1 LDEGLGKNIILFLVE
16 SKNTKQNI
24 GWNNKILKQTIKN
37 IFRKC
42 GLKIE
47 KYRPD
52 LHQTKVV
59 SLESENDYK
68 GNVLLSYVIEPFL
81 LKEGS
86 AILNSHTHYG
96 ESLQIVETWLNLGFY
111 VDVISYRNKNFVPEK
126 NYSYFVSARTNF
138 DRIAKLLNED
148 CIKIVHLDTAHWL
161 FNNYSA
167 LKRCLDLQQRKNVTL
182 KNIKIV
188 QHNWA
193 IEHADY
199 ATILGNSF
207 TIDTYTYARKP
218 IYRLPVPSV
227 KLYPWAENKN
237 FQYCRNHF
245 LWLGSGGVLHKG
257 LDLALEAFAEMPDC
271 HLTVCGPIHQ
281 EEDFERVYYK
291 ELYETS
297 NIDTF
302 GWVDISS
309 SEFTDIT
316 NNCIGLI
323 YPSCAEGQAGA
334 VVTCLQAGLI
344 PIISYESGVD
354 VKDFGIILK
363 NCSIEEIK
371 NSIRMI
377 ANFSAEELKKMAHK
391 AWSFARKNYTKE
403 KYAKELNKI
412 VKIILS
418 DSQQE

>member
-1 LDEGLGKNIILFLVE
+1 M
-16 SKNTKQNI
+16 
-24 GWNNKILKQTIKN
+24 
-37 IFRKC
+37 
-42 GLKIE
+42 KIE
-47 KYRPD
+47 KYLPD
-52 LHQTKVV
+52 LHQTKVI
-59 SLESENDYK
+59 SLKSENGYK
-68 GNVLLSYVIEPFL
+68 GDVLLSYVIEPFL
-81 LKEGS
+81 LKEGEF
-86 AILNSHTHYG
+86 ILNSHTHYG
-96 ESLQIVETWLNLGFY
+96 ESLRIAETWLNLGFY

-126 NYSYFVSARTNF
+126 NYSYFFSARTNF

-161 FNNYSA
+161 FNNCSA

-188 QHNWA
+188 RHNWA

-207 TIDTYTYARKP
+207 TIDTYTYAQKP
-218 IYRLPVPSV
+218 IYQLPVPSV
-227 KLYPWAENKN
+227 KVYPWPENKN
-237 FQYCRNHF
+237 FQSCRNHF
-245 LWLGSGGVLHKG
+245 LWLGSEGLLHKG
-257 LDLALEAFAEMPDC
+257 LDLVLEAFAEMPDY
-271 HLTVCGPIHQ
+271 HLTVCGHIDK

-291 ELYETS
+291 ELYETP
-297 NIDTF
+297 NIHTF

-309 SEFTDIT
+309 PEFTDIT

-363 NCSIEEIK
+363 NGSIEEIK
-371 NSIRMI
+371 NEIQMI
-377 ANFSAEELKKMAHK
+377 SNSSAEELKKMARK
-391 AWSFARKNYTKE
+391 AWSFARKNFTKE
-403 KYAKELNKI
+403 KYAEELNKI

-418 DSQQE
+418 DKQNIQGENSDVRSQARFE

>member
-1 LDEGLGKNIILFLVE
+1 M
-16 SKNTKQNI
+16 
-24 GWNNKILKQTIKN
+24 
-37 IFRKC
+37 
-42 GLKIE
+42 KIE

-52 LHQTKVV
+52 LDQTKVI
-59 SLESENDYK
+59 SLKSENGYK

-81 LKEGS
+81 LKEGES
-86 AILNSHTHYG
+86 ILNSHTHYG

-167 LKRCLDLQQRKNVTL
+167 LKRCLDLQKRKNVTL
-182 KNIKIV
+182 KNNKIV
-188 QHNWA
+188 RHNWS
-193 IEHADY
+193 IEDADY

-207 TIDTYTYARKP
+207 TIGTYTYAKKP
-218 IYRLPVPSV
+218 IYQLPVPSV

-237 FQYCRNHF
+237 FQSCRNHF

-271 HLTVCGPIHQ
+271 HLTVCGPIHK

-291 ELYETS
+291 ELYETP
-297 NIDTF
+297 NIDTL

-309 SEFTDIT
+309 PEFTEIT

-354 VKDFGIILK
+354 VNDFGVILK
-363 NCSIEEIK
+363 NCSIAEIK

-377 ANFSAEELKKMAHK
+377 GNFSAEELKQMARK

-403 KYAKELNKI
+403 KYAEELNKI

-418 DSQQE
+418 DSQ